1 MKNQIQIFQVK
12 IIMKARNNM
21 IFKKKINLKKEFQDL
36 DHKNQ

>member
-21 IFKKKINLKKEFQDL
+21 IFKKKVSLKKEFQDL